1 MNRMYLFILG
11 ITILI
16 LIIIFIILLNIIIFN
31 NTNYYNFNI
40 YELFTN
46 DIIYDATTFDNYTTR
61 APIPTVDPLYIDNM
75 LINSHTLIPT
85 TNSIANPTPTI
96 SPALYIATQSSL
108 LTKIKQE
115 NDDIKYETA
124 TFEAKIAKL
133 QLQLSE
139 IKEELKQ
146 KEEEKLKLTGEVLT
160 LENQRII
167 NNKIINTMV
176 KGMDAYVDKEKYLKQ
191 YEKDI
196 DDKKEKLEKLLLT
209 PVPTLP
215 PVSIKDEQIDTI
227 TNKLDS
233 IEKKFDEIDKKMPP
247 NICNEQ
253 MPIPLKEAFIYGTNE
268 LQNSTYMWCTC
279 NDANKKSDECLEYMS
294 CQANY
299 QKNKDKISLIGDDL
313 TLYMK
318 CISKYENFPKY
329 LIK

>member
-1 MNRMYLFILG
+1 MP
-11 ITILI
+11 T
-16 LIIIFIILLNIIIFN
+16 LNP
-31 NTNYYNFNI
+31 
-40 YELFTN
+40 L
-46 DIIYDATTFDNYTTR
+46 
-61 APIPTVDPLYIDNM
+61 TVDNM

-85 TNSIANPTPTI
+85 DNTITNPTPTI
-96 SPALYIATQSSL
+96 SPALYIATQASL

-115 NDDIKYETA
+115 NDNIKYDTA
-124 TFEAKIAKL
+124 TFETKLANL
-133 QLQLSE
+133 QLQLLQ

-196 DDKKEKLEKLLLT
+196 EDKKDKLEKLLLT
-209 PVPTLP
+209 PIPTLP
-215 PVSIKDEQIDTI
+215 PVMIKDEQLDTI
-227 TNKLDS
+227 TNKLDI
-233 IEKKFDEIDKKMPP
+233 IEKKFDKIDKKMPAS
-247 NICNEQ
+247 ICDGKL
-253 MPIPLKEAFIYGTNE
+253 PIPLKEAFIYNTDE
-268 LQNSTYMWCTC
+268 LQNPTYLWCMC
-279 NDANKKSDECLEYMS
+279 NDANKKSNECLEYMS